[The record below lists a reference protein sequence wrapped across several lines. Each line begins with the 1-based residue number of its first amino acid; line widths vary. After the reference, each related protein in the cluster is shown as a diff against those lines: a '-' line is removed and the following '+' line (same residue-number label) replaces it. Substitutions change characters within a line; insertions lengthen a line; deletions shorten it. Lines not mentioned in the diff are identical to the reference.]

1 MKSINNCLLGL
12 YEKALPD
19 ELNWEQRLNIAKQ
32 AGYDFLEISIDET
45 DQRMARL
52 HWSRDEI
59 NELTDMIKKLEMP
72 ILTMCLSGN
81 RRYPIG
87 SEDKRTRKLGI
98 NLIKDAVDFSLNIG
112 IRIVQLAGYDEYYNE
127 TNNQTRT
134 LFGLALQEVVEYAA
148 GRGVYLAFETMD
160 TELMDSIEK
169 AMKYVNEINSP
180 YLQVYPDIGNITATG
195 QDVQKDFHMGK
206 GHIVAIHLKDT
217 RPGQVREIPYGQG
230 TVDFVSFFQL
240 MDSIN
245 YNGLY
250 VAEMWATEDNQ
261 WSIDYVE
268 TARHFLLDRYEESK
282 MAN

>member
-1 MKSINNCLLGL
+1 MKSINNGLLGL
-12 YEKALPD
+12 YEKALPV
-19 ELNWEQRLNIAKQ
+19 ELSWNQRLMIAKQ

-45 DQRMARL
+45 DQRMSRL
-52 HWSRDEI
+52 HWSREEI
-59 NELTDMIKKLEMP
+59 KQLTDTIKELDMP

-98 NLIKDAVDFSLNIG
+98 NLIKDAVDFSLDIG

-127 TNNQTRT
+127 TNNNTRA

-195 QDVQKDFHMGK
+195 QDVHKDFNSGK
-206 GHIVAIHLKDT
+206 GHIVAVHLKDT
-217 RPGQVREIPYGQG
+217 RPGKVRDIPYGQG
-230 TVDFVSFFQL
+230 TVDFVSFFRL
-240 MDSIN
+240 MDSLN

-250 VAEMWATEDNQ
+250 VAEMWATEDDQ
-261 WSIDYVE
+261 LSIDYVK
-268 TARHFLLDRYEESK
+268 TARQFLMDKYEQSRI
-282 MAN
+282 AN

>member
-19 ELNWEQRLNIAKQ
+19 ELSWEHRLKIAKQ
-32 AGYDFLEISIDET
+32 SGYDFLEISIDET

-52 HWSRDEI
+52 HWSRVEI
-59 NELTDMIKKLEMP
+59 NELTDTIKKLEMP

-98 NLIKDAVDFSLNIG
+98 NLIKDAVDFSLEIG

-127 TNNQTRT
+127 TNSNTRT

-195 QDVQKDFHMGK
+195 QDVHKDFYTGK

-230 TVDFVSFFQL
+230 TVDFVSFFKL
-240 MDSIN
+240 MDSMN

-250 VAEMWATEDNQ
+250 VAEMWATEDGQ
-261 WSIDYVE
+261 SSIDYVK
-268 TARHFLLDRYEESK
+268 TARQFLLDRYEESK
-282 MAN
+282 IAN